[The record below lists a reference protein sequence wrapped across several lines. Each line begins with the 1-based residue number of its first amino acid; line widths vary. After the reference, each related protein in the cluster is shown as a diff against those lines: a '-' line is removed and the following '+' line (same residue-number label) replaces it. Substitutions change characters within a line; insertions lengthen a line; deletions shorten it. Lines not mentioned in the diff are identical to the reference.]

1 MDLESG
7 KRQFITY
14 IKKFQY
20 FLIILAV
27 GVLIMLIPVG
37 ETESEEA
44 TAPEI
49 PIRSDLEEELE
60 EILSQISGVGKTEV
74 LLTEFSGSE
83 TIYQSDSGYNLSG
96 NDTVILTDSN
106 RSQYG
111 LVRQIL
117 SPVYK
122 GAVVVCKGADSA
134 SVRLAVVDAV
144 MRATG
149 LSSDCISVLKMK

>member
-7 KRQFITY
+7 RGRIITY

-27 GVLIMLIPVG
+27 GVLIMLFP
-37 ETESEEA
+37 ESEAQTEPVFPE
-44 TAPEI
+44 TAVQEN
-49 PIRSDLEEELE
+49 LEDKLRD
-60 EILSQISGVGKTEV
+60 ILSQISGVGKVEV
-74 LLTEFSGSE
+74 LLTEASGSE
-83 TIYQSDSGYNLSG
+83 TIFQTDGSRNSSNE
-96 NDTVILTDSN
+96 DTVILTDSS
-106 RSQYG
+106 RTQSG
-111 LVRQIL
+111 LVKQVL
-117 SPVYK
+117 PPAYK

-149 LSSDCISVLKMK
+149 LSSDSITVLKMK

>member
-1 MDLESG
+1 M
-7 KRQFITY
+7 
-14 IKKFQY
+14 
-20 FLIILAV
+20 
-27 GVLIMLIPVG
+27 
-37 ETESEEA
+37 
-44 TAPEI
+44 
-49 PIRSDLEEELE
+49 
-60 EILSQISGVGKTEV
+60 SQISGVGKTEV

-96 NDTVILTDSN
+96 NDTVILTDSS